1 MMRAL
6 SELCADHSAL
16 AMWKRSVGV
25 FKTILE
31 NISVYFVCKIMR
43 NIEKLLGN
51 F

>member
-6 SELCADHSAL
+6 SELCAGHSAL
-16 AMWKRSVGV
+16 AMWKRSLGV
-25 FKTILE
+25 FKTVLE

-43 NIEKLLGN
+43 NIEKLLGS